1 MHANVKHEFQNVP
14 NFSFRPQTPC
24 NRSEQTVPKIK
35 FAPQFLRSLPSGP
48 LRFSLFA
55 FRFRPR
61 PLDFC
66 QIYWKSHNSPSYHSF
81 CTRGQNLTGCTPST
95 SQFGL
100 GANPHAPNSPT
111 FPSIR
116 ASEPPETQTVIPNPG
131 RNPCWEFSRVCGNL
145 TTRARRRQARGAQA
159 EVKVRGARGG
169 RRSRCMGRAG
179 MKNRDWRSKSL
190 PL

>member
-1 MHANVKHEFQNVP
+1 MP
-14 NFSFRPQTPC
+14 NFKFNPLTPC
-24 NRSEQTVPKIK
+24 NRSGQIVPKIK
-35 FAPQFLRSLPSGP
+35 FVPQFLRSLPSGP

-55 FRFRPR
+55 FRLRPR
-61 PLDFC
+61 PLAFC

-111 FPSIR
+111 FFPNR
-116 ASEPPETQTVIPNPG
+116 APETPETRTFPTNPG
-131 RNPCWEFSRVCGNL
+131 RNPCWEFSPECGNL

-159 EVKVRGARGG
+159 EVKA
-169 RRSRCMGRAG
+169 
-179 MKNRDWRSKSL
+179 
-190 PL
+190 